1 MSELTVL
8 GCGSSIGV
16 PVIGCKCNICTS
28 THPYNKR
35 RRSSVLIQSESTNI
49 LVDFG
54 FDIKSQLID
63 TGIDRIDAAILT
75 HIHADHSSGI
85 DELTVFKILHNNIP
99 ILYSD
104 YNTIDLITNR
114 HEYLFNSG
122 AIVPKAVDFFSQLK
136 IGDISLELFRQNH
149 GAIDSIGVK
158 VGKVLYSNDVVS
170 YPKESIKFLE
180 STDIWIMDCVN
191 YEGATSHMGL
201 EQVIALYNEYK
212 PSKVYLTNLSHIFGY
227 FELKSEL
234 PENIEPAYDGLKISF

>member
-1 MSELTVL
+1 MAELTVL

-16 PVIGCKCNICTS
+16 PVIGCKCNVCTS

-35 RRSSVLIQSESTNI
+35 RRSSVLIQNESTNI

-54 FDIKSQLID
+54 FDIKSQLI
-63 TGIDRIDAAILT
+63 GAFIDRIDAAILT

-104 YNTIDLITNR
+104 KKTIDLITNR

-122 AIVPKAVDFFSQLK
+122 SLIPKAVDFYSNLN
-136 IGDISLELFRQNH
+136 IGGITLELFRQNH
-149 GAIDSIGVK
+149 GVIDSIGIK
-158 VGKVLYSNDVVS
+158 VGRILFSNDVVS

-180 STDIWIMDCVN
+180 NTDIWIMDCVN
-191 YEGATSHMGL
+191 YEGAISHMGL
-201 EQVIALYNEYK
+201 EQVLELYYEYK

-227 FELKSEL
+227 FELKLEL